1 MLCACASDAAS
12 ADFAAIRDVLAKG
25 RNIFVIDICDLVAAE
40 AARLLL
46 ELLVKGSS
54 FRALVLRFLEVPVIT
69 CSHCGAPFRALTAIV
84 FRLLMRN
91 GLLVI

>member
-25 RNIFVIDICDLVAAE
+25 GDIFVIDICHLVAAE

-46 ELLVKGSS
+46 ELL
-54 FRALVLRFLEVPVIT
+54 I
-69 CSHCGAPFRALTAIV
+69 
-84 FRLLMRN
+84 
-91 GLLVI
+91 

>member
-12 ADFAAIRDVLAKG
+12 AEFAAIRDVLAKS
-25 RNIFVIDICDLVAAE
+25 RNIFVIDICDLVTAE

-46 ELLVKGSS
+46 ELLIKGSS

-69 CSHCGAPFRALTAIV
+69 CSHCGAPFRALTAIGSRSPMRTGWLV
-84 FRLLMRN
+84 F
-91 GLLVI
+91 